1 MMMLNRINIVLAIL
15 LLISALLLVTS
26 QNRARRLSTEMER
39 AQGQM
44 RELDVRFSQLQIEI
58 TRLSKPSLLDNRARN
73 DLRMVS
79 LTPERTIYLRGS
91 R

>member
-1 MMMLNRINIVLAIL
+1 MMLNRINIVLALAL
-15 LLISALLLVTS
+15 LVAALLLVTS
-26 QNRARRLSTEMER
+26 QNRARRLSTEMEQ
-39 AQGQM
+39 AQGQT

-58 TRLSKPSLLDNRARN
+58 TRLAKPSLLDSRARN
-73 DLRMVS
+73 DLKMVP

>member
-1 MMMLNRINIVLAIL
+1 MMLNRINIVLAL
-15 LLISALLLVTS
+15 LLLASALLLVTS

-39 AQGQM
+39 TQGQM
-44 RELDVRFSQLQIEI
+44 RELDVRHSQLQIEI
-58 TRLSKPSLLDNRARN
+58 TRLSKPSLLDDRARK

>member
-1 MMMLNRINIVLAIL
+1 MMLNRINIVLAL
-15 LLISALLLVTS
+15 LLMAAALLLVTS
-26 QNRARRLSTEMER
+26 QNRARRLNTEMEQ
-39 AQGQM
+39 AQGQA

-58 TRLSKPSLLDNRARN
+58 TRLAQPSLLDARARQ
-73 DLRMVS
+73 DLGMIA

>member
-1 MMMLNRINIVLAIL
+1 MMLNRINIVLALAL
-15 LLISALLLVTS
+15 LVASLLLVTS
-26 QNRARRLSTEMER
+26 QNRARRLSTEMEQ
-39 AQGQM
+39 AQGQT

-58 TRLSKPSLLDNRARN
+58 TRLAKPSLLDSRARN
-73 DLRMVS
+73 DLKMVP

>member
-1 MMMLNRINIVLAIL
+1 MMLNRINIVLAL
-15 LLISALLLVTS
+15 LLLLSALLLVTS

-39 AQGQM
+39 VQGQM
-44 RELDVRFSQLQIEI
+44 RELDVRLSQLQIEI
-58 TRLSKPSLLDNRARN
+58 TRLSKPSLLDARARD

>member
-1 MMMLNRINIVLAIL
+1 MMLNRINIVLALAL
-15 LLISALLLVTS
+15 LVASLLLVTS
-26 QNRARRLSTEMER
+26 QNRARRLSTEMEQ
-39 AQGQM
+39 AQGQT

-58 TRLSKPSLLDNRARN
+58 TRLAKPSLLDSRARN
-73 DLRMVS
+73 DLKIVP

>member
-1 MMMLNRINIVLAIL
+1 MMLNRINIVLAL
-15 LLISALLLVTS
+15 LLMAAALLLVTS
-26 QNRARRLSTEMER
+26 QNRARRLNTEMEQ
-39 AQGQM
+39 AQGQA

-58 TRLSKPSLLDNRARN
+58 TRLAKPSLLDDRARQ
-73 DLRMVS
+73 DLGMIA